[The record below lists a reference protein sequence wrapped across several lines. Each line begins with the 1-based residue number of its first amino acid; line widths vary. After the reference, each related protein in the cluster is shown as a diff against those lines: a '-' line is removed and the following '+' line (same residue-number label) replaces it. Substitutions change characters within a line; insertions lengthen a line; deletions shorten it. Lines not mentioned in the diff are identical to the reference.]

1 MVGGCLFCLCTG
13 ALLAY
18 YSPKAKT
25 HKKYLLPSRP
35 PPSFKC
41 WLKLLR
47 FSTSNRPYCWQNGCS
62 VELSVCTLLSSTL
75 WTVGKLVVFAIVV
88 YSSVWVGNRVYY
100 FLLLFCVYYYDWRR
114 RDVLG
119 FTKNARA
126 GSAHQRTL
134 TTRRPAENII
144 FVYKKSSSM
153 HCIWNIEKNHQAVL
167 LHIAITE
174 GGWIE
179 NGDTLDCR
187 IRNTEYEA

>member
-1 MVGGCLFCLCTG
+1 MPQEEKWWRNMLGPKSRDFFSIFHKMVGGCLFCLCTS

-100 FLLLFCVYYYDWRR
+100 FLLLFVCVLLLATTWCIGFYKKMQGRAQPIKGRWRL
-114 RDVLG
+114 DDL
-119 FTKNARA
+119 
-126 GSAHQRTL
+126 QRT
-134 TTRRPAENII
+134 
-144 FVYKKSSSM
+144 
-153 HCIWNIEKNHQAVL
+153 
-167 LHIAITE
+167 
-174 GGWIE
+174 
-179 NGDTLDCR
+179 
-187 IRNTEYEA
+187 

>member
-1 MVGGCLFCLCTG
+1 MFEWVIGYTTF
-13 ALLAY
+13 
-18 YSPKAKT
+18 
-25 HKKYLLPSRP
+25 
-35 PPSFKC
+35 
-41 WLKLLR
+41 
-47 FSTSNRPYCWQNGCS
+47 YC
-62 VELSVCTLLSSTL
+62 
-75 WTVGKLVVFAIVV
+75 
-88 YSSVWVGNRVYY
+88 
-100 FLLLFCVYYYDWRR
+100 FLCVYFYWRR

-153 HCIWNIEKNHQAVL
+153 PCIRNIEKNHQAVL

-179 NGDTLDCR
+179 KGDTLDSR
-187 IRNTEYEA
+187 TRNTAYEA